1 MKRKKKDREA
11 EEKIKKIIEALR
23 ALQDDITVPK
33 NLKNKLEG
41 TINILNEDV
50 EPSIRVNKVLHE
62 LDEINDYTN
71 IQSHTRTQIW
81 NIVSMLEAV

>member
-1 MKRKKKDREA
+1 MRKRKKDKEA
-11 EEKIKKIIEALR
+11 EDKIKKVIEALR

-33 NLKNKLEG
+33 NLKNKLEE
-41 TINILNEDV
+41 TIKILGEDE
-50 EPSIRVNKVLHE
+50 EPSVRVNKALNE

-81 NIVSMLEAV
+81 NIVSLLEAV